1 MTNIKFGIAG
11 YGKMGKIR
19 ELSINEYKYATLVSI
34 YEVSE
39 CKHHNKDIVICD
51 SFEQLLETDID
62 AVIVSAYVSVA
73 AEYTI
78 NALNAGKHVFCE
90 KPPSMTAKDMQ
101 KVIEAEDKAGKVL
114 KYGFN
119 HRFHYSAMEAKKVID
134 SNSLGRM
141 LWMRGVYG
149 KAGSIDFNDN
159 WRNYKK
165 YSGGG
170 ILFDQGIHMIDL
182 FRYFSNN
189 EFECLSAYLTTSFW
203 DIECED
209 NAFITLKSKNNIVA
223 TLHSSATQWR
233 HKFSL
238 EMEFEDGYINLEG
251 ILSSTRSYTPETLTI
266 GRRESEDMTFA
277 MGKPKECV
285 TYYEYD
291 DSWDLELKE
300 FINAINN
307 SCIISN
313 GTSND
318 ALEVMKLTDSIYDY
332 QTPESLAK
340 F

>member
-1 MTNIKFGIAG
+1 MNKVKFGIAG

-19 ELSINEYKYATLVSI
+19 EESILNSPDTKLISI

-39 CKHHNKDIVICD
+39 CHHNDKDIVQCN
-51 SFEQLLETDID
+51 SFDELLATDID

-73 AEYTI
+73 ADYVI
-78 NALNAGKHVFCE
+78 RALSRGKHVFCE